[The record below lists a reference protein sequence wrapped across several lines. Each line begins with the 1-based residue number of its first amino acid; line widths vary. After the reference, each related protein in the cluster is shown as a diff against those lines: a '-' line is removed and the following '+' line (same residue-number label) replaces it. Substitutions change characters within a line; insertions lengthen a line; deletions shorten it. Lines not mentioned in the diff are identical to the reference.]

1 MPGRRSNKIPFANRN
16 HTGWWIASY
25 IERFEF
31 FDEDRTNPNRR
42 CVAHENTI
50 LLRASSREVAYRKAI
65 KTGYL
70 SDGSKGWESKSGRR
84 GAWRFDGLTGLLP
97 VYEPLEDGAE
107 LLWRELSNVSV
118 RRVKG
123 LVRGKKDLVVFDD
136 RERSPSNRA
145 LQRTALAR
153 RR

>member
-1 MPGRRSNKIPFANRN
+1 MPRRRSNKIPFANRN
-16 HTGWWIASY
+16 QTGWWIASF

-31 FDEDRTNPNRR
+31 FDEDRGNPNRR

-50 LLRASSREVAYRKAI
+50 LLRASNREVAYRKAI
-65 KTGYL
+65 KTGRL
-70 SDGSKGWESKSGRR
+70 SEGSEGWDSESGRR

-107 LLWRELSNVSV
+107 LLWRKLSNVSV
-118 RRVKG
+118 RTVKG
-123 LVRGKKDLVVFDD
+123 LVKRKRDLTVFDD
-136 RERSPSNRA
+136 SDRSPSNRA

>member
-1 MPGRRSNKIPFANRN
+1 M
-16 HTGWWIASY
+16 
-25 IERFEF
+25 
-31 FDEDRTNPNRR
+31 
-42 CVAHENTI
+42 
-50 LLRASSREVAYRKAI
+50 RASNREVAYRKAI
-65 KTGYL
+65 KIGRL
-70 SDGSKGWESKSGRR
+70 SDGSEGWDSSGRR

-118 RRVKG
+118 RKVKG
-123 LVRGKKDLVVFDD
+123 LVKAKKDLGVFDD
-136 RERSPSNRA
+136 RDGVPSNRA